1 MAPAGAYLDW
11 MADGGTV
18 TGVKQDRA
26 VLHTVIEPGLGA
38 ELAALVSAFEI
49 ETALRDTAT
58 IGASREEVREGFGLR
73 RTYRWAIHRRW
84 CTDDPTSG
92 ITTSDVTM

>member
-1 MAPAGAYLDW
+1 MAE
-11 MADGGTV
+11 GGTDA
-18 TGVKQDRA
+18 GVERDRA
-26 VLHTVIEPGLGA
+26 VLHAVIEPGLGA

-49 ETALRDTAT
+49 EAALRDTAT
-58 IGASREEVREGFGLR
+58 ISASREEVREGLGLLR

-92 ITTSDVTM
+92 ITTSDVNM